1 MAYVN
6 YYLTQR
12 VKITLPNIA
21 ACGRGGDKRKS
32 LLKAGVFID
41 PVRRDLLFFF
51 VSSYSYPLFPT
62 RAAIAAARIRPIGAI
77 SPVWGLG
84 AADSCSESSEP
95 SVSSSD

>member
-6 YYLTQR
+6 NYLTQR

-32 LLKAGVFID
+32 LLKAGIFID

-51 VSSYSYPLFPT
+51 VSYYSLSSFPDQS
-62 RAAIAAARIRPIGAI
+62 RHSRRK
-77 SPVWGLG
+77 
-84 AADSCSESSEP
+84 D
-95 SVSSSD
+95 